1 MEQTTNEKTLVFGIS
16 GRMASGKDT
25 VGSWL
30 LDNHVIGHLAAFA
43 DGVYAAAELVYGV
56 TRFNKS
62 GRARRLRQQIGSGMR
77 EISQKVDGHKE
88 VWINIVERLIDSSE
102 DSLPFAITDVRHVNE
117 AKWVLDRGGKI
128 IFLQASEALRQGRIE
143 KRDKIEIDELMWKEW
158 SSHESETMVD
168 EIYRIY
174 NEHPDLLLFDMT
186 HDDFDENRK
195 TLSILMAERWS
206 I

>member
-1 MEQTTNEKTLVFGIS
+1 MEQATNEKTLVFGIS

-43 DGVYAAAELVYGV
+43 DGVYAAAELVFGV

-62 GRARRLRQQIGSGMR
+62 SRARRLRQQIGSSMR
-77 EISQKVDGHKE
+77 EISQEVDGHKE
-88 VWINIVERLIDSSE
+88 AWINIVERLIDSAE
-102 DSLPFAITDVRHVNE
+102 DTLPFAITDVRHVNE

-143 KRDKIEIDELMWKEW
+143 KRDKIEINDQMWNEW

-174 NEHPDLLLFDMT
+174 NEHPDLLIFNMT

-195 TLSILMAERWS
+195 TLSNLMSEKWS
-206 I
+206 F